1 MTQREKEMLTMMER
15 DAWNKLMTVKQ
26 MCDEDSQDEQKQ
38 IHYWRAQSEW
48 FGVMGVCEL
57 LLTEKER
64 DALIYSSKERS
75 EYK

>member
-15 DAWNKLMTVKQ
+15 DSWNKLMSIKQ

-38 IHYWRAQSEW
+38 MHYRRAQSEW
-48 FGVMGVCEL
+48 MGVMGVCEL

-64 DALIYSSKERS
+64 DALIFSSKERS
-75 EYK
+75 EYR